1 MGSWVEVDGCDKA
14 FPLRTKK
21 TERRVWVVLPDNVN
35 ISRIYSIRE
44 TDAATYLPIISYK
57 IWSGKHDQHIENTV
71 FF

>member
-1 MGSWVEVDGCDKA
+1 VSCVSNGYNTSDDMGSWVEVDGCDKA

-44 TDAATYLPIISYK
+44 TDAAAYLPVISHK
-57 IWSGKHDQHIENTV
+57 I
-71 FF
+71 